1 MRWRNSLQCFEF
13 CSDSNQYACHPSSW
27 KTSPLYLLQQTIPWL
42 LLTLWKTSWW
52 KNSISWMKR
61 HTSAP
66 NRYEKE
72 KLILFFLLENLS
84 RDSKCLRDNH
94 RFHLLFRLEKV
105 SGVFLA
111 VTYLG
116 WLGRVCGKKAKWLI
130 AVASQNNSFE
140 GIRKCVWKDFN
151 SWLYLL

>member
-1 MRWRNSLQCFEF
+1 MEEF
-13 CSDSNQYACHPSSW
+13 FTMLWILFWQQSICL
-27 KTSPLYLLQQTIPWL
+27 SPLLLKNLPSIPPPTNHPL
-42 LLTLWKTSWW
+42 ASFDTLWKTSWW

-111 VTYLG
+111 VTLLG
-116 WLGRVCGKKAKWLI
+116 WLGGVCGKKAKWLI